1 VEITPPPTHGR
12 VRWPQR
18 TPAWSER
25 RADGWASR
33 PYRPTPSKP
42 RPAAAFTL
50 VEVLVTLTILG
61 VLAVLAAAVV
71 PSVTARADRADAL
84 GKMRTMGTAVLQ
96 YAPDHGGLMPPLF
109 PGQVLEY
116 EQGRGGRIVTECA
129 TYLGLPAEP
138 ARYLAVQLMPRAYA
152 RLDQPAD
159 QNALRVYVMNT
170 AVTNR
175 GSVVNP
181 FGRVTTPGQPPTA
194 NTPLAVLA
202 GAEGA
207 WMMSSADQQQP
218 NVAAAP
224 WRANTP
230 RNPPLGKVRAVF
242 RFDGSAGL
250 EAVGGP

>member
-1 VEITPPPTHGR
+1 LFRIRSLVEITPPPTHGR
-12 VRWPQR
+12 VRAPQ
-18 TPAWSER
+18 
-25 RADGWASR
+25 
-33 PYRPTPSKP
+33 

-71 PSVTARADRADAL
+71 PSVTARAERADAL
-84 GKMRTMGTAVLQ
+84 GKIRTMGTAVLQ
-96 YAPDHGGLMPPLF
+96 YAPDHGGLLPPLF

-116 EQGRGGRIVTECA
+116 ERGRGGRIVTECA

-138 ARYLAVQLMPRAYA
+138 DRYLAVQLMPRAYA

-159 QNALRVYVMNT
+159 KNALRVYVMNT

-194 NTPLAVLA
+194 NTPLAALA

-207 WMMSSADQQQP
+207 WMMSSADQEQP
-218 NVAAAP
+218 NVATAP
-224 WRANTP
+224 WKANTP
-230 RNPPLGKVRAVF
+230 KNPPLGEVRALF